1 MTRLEGEDFHG
12 MVEIIVAG
20 YPCRAPA
27 YDDSICGQCLAGRP
41 THFCCQLP
49 HKQDGTLRLRDRD
62 LDSIAWR
69 QADHAA
75 GSGTPARL
83 PRRLDEHPVAW
94 SSRSRSSPVQGAG
107 QCHVRQRH
115 ALAWRAHGGSR
126 WAAIHGESVMR
137 PQQRKSHPHRIL
149 PPALHRQ
156 QLRVVLRRGLEAE
169 ARAVREYMRECETE
183 QRKTKYLVLAFWT
196 VYCLLFLSIPLI
208 LS

>member
-1 MTRLEGEDFHG
+1 MRYLSLCSGIEAASVAWEPLGWQPVGFCEIEAFPSAVLAHHYPSVPNFGDMTRLEGEDFHG

-20 YPCRAPA
+20 TPCQ
-27 YDDSICGQCLAGRP
+27 G
-41 THFCCQLP
+41 F
-49 HKQDGTLRLRDRD
+49 
-62 LDSIAWR
+62 SIAGGR
-69 QADHAA
+69 QGLDDER
-75 GSGTPARL
+75 SGLAM
-83 PRRLDEHPVAW
+83 HY
-94 SSRSRSSPVQGAG
+94 
-107 QCHVRQRH
+107 

-126 WAAIHGESVMR
+126 WTAIHGEGVMR

-156 QLRVVLRRGLEAE
+156 QLRAALRRGLEAE